1 MFVVT
6 SHWDFKDCCCTAKT
20 NMRPHGRLKKRIIK
34 HTGQGPGD
42 FKVQFVGV
50 PSGDQR
56 REVMFWG
63 HGAKMRAQVCGT
75 QASTFLVTRHPPS
88 STEHAFWL
96 GQGRGKRQGS
106 RKRLEGLSGYSR
118 DRQCCGEGHKG
129 VSAFSHFPDEL
140 KSRDLGFQ
148 RGSCLAM
155 APIPRSHSDGKSDS
169 QRPPDPLCGFF
180 QEPFV

>member
-1 MFVVT
+1 M
-6 SHWDFKDCCCTAKT
+6 
-20 NMRPHGRLKKRIIK
+20 
-34 HTGQGPGD
+34 
-42 FKVQFVGV
+42 GV

-56 REVMFWG
+56 REVMFLRSWSQDESPG
-63 HGAKMRAQVCGT
+63 LWNSSQYFFGDSTSTLQHRACILTWTGEREKAGVQEEARRVKWV
-75 QASTFLVTRHPPS
+75 Q
-88 STEHAFWL
+88 
-96 GQGRGKRQGS
+96 QGS
-106 RKRLEGLSGYSR
+106 PVLW
-118 DRQCCGEGHKG
+118 EGHKG

-180 QEPFV
+180 QEPSV